1 MKVIHQALTINV
13 ETHIRFN
20 CFRKT
25 FCEENANIFV
35 HCSMI
40 FEKVSLKMTEHENTI
55 YIVKACFVRDL
66 YDISY
71 NITFRVYLL
80 HKQTI

>member
-1 MKVIHQALTINV
+1 MKLTHQTLTIYV

-20 CFRKT
+20 CFRNT
-25 FCEENANIFV
+25 FCEENAYIFV

-40 FEKVSLKMTEHENTI
+40 CDKVSLKMTEQENTI

-66 YDISY
+66 YYISY
-71 NITFRVYLL
+71 NITFRVCLL